1 MVGVRIAFRLEP
13 VSLRPIVCKGRGL
26 QKTDEELNKTGQ
38 TSELMTISSV
48 PAISSMQSHFGEHW
62 HLRPPV
68 RSRGE
73 RGNPE
78 CGHRRCYELNLVEQP
93 KPVPE
98 VSFWLARWQSVPTNS
113 RLWEAGSHEFR
124 QPGVELSFGLLRKLE
139 SHLSAG
145 RPAELLQP
153 FLSLQA
159 TIDLDGSLAEGSAIL
174 LAQPGAC
181 ERARKRSNWN
191 WDDGESLGVLRHVQK
206 AKLHSVG
213 NVVLKSDAF
222 RSSRVGCSLFS

>member
-124 QPGVELSFGLLRKLE
+124 QPGVELSFGLLRTLE

-145 RPAELLQP
+145 RPARPPSIWMEAWPKAQQYCSPSLEP
-153 FLSLQA
+153 AKERENGPTGTGTMASHSGCFDMCRKLSC
-159 TIDLDGSLAEGSAIL
+159 IL
-174 LAQPGAC
+174 
-181 ERARKRSNWN
+181 
-191 WDDGESLGVLRHVQK
+191 
-206 AKLHSVG
+206 
-213 NVVLKSDAF
+213 
-222 RSSRVGCSLFS
+222 

>member
-139 SHLSAG
+139 SHLSGRQTCRAASALPEPPG
-145 RPAELLQP
+145 HHRFGWKPGRRLSNIARPAWSLRKSEKTVQLELGRWRVTRGA
-153 FLSLQA
+153 S
-159 TIDLDGSLAEGSAIL
+159 TCAES
-174 LAQPGAC
+174 
-181 ERARKRSNWN
+181 
-191 WDDGESLGVLRHVQK
+191 
-206 AKLHSVG
+206 
-213 NVVLKSDAF
+213 
-222 RSSRVGCSLFS
+222 